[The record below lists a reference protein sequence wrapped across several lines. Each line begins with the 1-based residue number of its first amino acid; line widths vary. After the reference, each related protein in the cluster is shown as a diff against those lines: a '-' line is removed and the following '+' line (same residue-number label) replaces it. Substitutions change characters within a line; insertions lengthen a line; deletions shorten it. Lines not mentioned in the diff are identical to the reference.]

1 MKAIILAAGKGSNLN
16 PFSNTRPIPMIS
28 VAGKTLLDNS
38 LCQLKSAG
46 VNDVYIVVGHHKE
59 KIQELV
65 AEKLDTGMNI
75 HCLEQ
80 DKNNGIG
87 DAVLKVKD
95 KISPGEYFL
104 LIYGDTLTDE
114 NIYSKAQQSFHSF
127 KCPVASIC
135 LPPSNESFGNVVL
148 NAQMKINKIVEKPK
162 GSNFGNYV
170 LAGVFILPESFF
182 GLLEKNKLSMEKALQ
197 VIVKKGDLMASMWE
211 NEWLDIV
218 YPWEILQANKILLDS
233 WGESSIA
240 KSALMESNVTI
251 QGVVNVKENVV
262 IKAGAVIEG
271 PCSIG
276 RGSYIGNN
284 SLIRSYTSIGS
295 KCSVGYGVELKN
307 CVVLDNSGIGR
318 LSFVGDSVIGE
329 NVDIGAGCM
338 TVNRNT
344 NWEKIKVRNGKA
356 NLATNMKKL
365 GAFIGDGVVIG
376 ASNTIQPGTVVPPGK
391 NLPACYSVRNET

>member
-38 LCQLKSAG
+38 LCQLKNAG
-46 VNDVYIVVGHHKE
+46 INDVYIVVGHHKE
-59 KIQELV
+59 RIQELV
-65 AEKLDTGMNI
+65 AEKSDAGMNI

-80 DKNNGIG
+80 KNNGIG
-87 DAVLKVKD
+87 DAILQVKE

-135 LPPSNESFGNVVL
+135 LPPSNESFGNVFL
-148 NAQMKINKIVEKPK
+148 NAQMKITKIVEKPK

-170 LAGVFILPESFF
+170 LAGVFVLPESFF
-182 GLLEKNKLSMEKALQ
+182 ALLKKNKHSMEKALKMM
-197 VIVKKGDLMASMWE
+197 VKEGELMASMWE
-211 NEWLDIV
+211 SEWLDIV
-218 YPWEILQANKILLDS
+218 YPWEILQANKIILDS
-233 WGESSIA
+233 WNESSIA
-240 KSALMESNVTI
+240 KSAVMESNVTI
-251 QGVVNVKENVV
+251 QGVVNIEENVV
-262 IKAGAVIEG
+262 IKAGAVLEG

-276 RGSYIGNN
+276 KGSYIGNN

-295 KCSVGYGVELKN
+295 NCSVGYGVELKN
-307 CVVLDNSGIGR
+307 CVVLDKSGIGR

-329 NVDIGAGCM
+329 KVDIGAGCM

-344 NWEKIKVRNGKA
+344 NWEKIQVQNGKTT
-356 NLATNMKKL
+356 LSTNMKKL
-365 GAFIGDGVVIG
+365 GAFVGDGVVIG
-376 ASNTIQPGTVVPPGK
+376 AGNTIQPGTVVLPGEI
-391 NLPACYSVRNET
+391 LPACYSVVHKK